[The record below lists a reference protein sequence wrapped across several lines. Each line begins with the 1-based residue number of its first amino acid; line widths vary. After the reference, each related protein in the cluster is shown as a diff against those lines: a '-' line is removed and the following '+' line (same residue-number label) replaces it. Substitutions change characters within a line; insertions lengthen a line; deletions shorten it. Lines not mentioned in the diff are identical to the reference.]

1 MDFNI
6 NENNIDGS
14 NFVLKV
20 WISLMK
26 KCMIIKIQKNEDILL
41 KIFDV
46 LSQIKKL
53 YFLKEN
59 VILDREIPK
68 SDDFKDF

>member
-1 MDFNI
+1 MNQL
-6 NENNIDGS
+6 NEKMHDNKNS
-14 NFVLKV
+14 
-20 WISLMK
+20 
-26 KCMIIKIQKNEDILL
+26 KNEDILL